1 MGGEEPVWLT
11 PGILEFIHAD
21 QIRAHGG
28 QHGLR
33 DPGLLE
39 SALARPRNAWAYRKG
54 DLDLSALAAEYAF
67 GLIKNHP
74 FLDGNKR
81 IGFVAANVFL
91 LLNGLEI
98 EVDEP
103 EAVATILAVADGR
116 LDREDLTSWIRS
128 HAQEPP
134 SEP

>member
-1 MGGEEPVWLT
+1 MDGEEPVWLT
-11 PGILEFIHAD
+11 RGMLDFIHPD

-39 SALARPRNAWAYRKG
+39 SALARPRNAWAYRNH

-81 IGFVAANVFL
+81 IGFVVANVFL

-103 EAVATILAVADGR
+103 ETIATILAVADGR
-116 LDREDLTSWIRS
+116 LDREGLSEWIRS
-128 HAQEPP
+128 HVQEHR

>member
-1 MGGEEPVWLT
+1 
-11 PGILEFIHAD
+11 
-21 QIRAHGG
+21 RAHGG

-39 SALARPRNAWAYRKG
+39 SALARPRHAWVYREQE
-54 DLDLSALAAEYAF
+54 LDLPALAAEYAF

-91 LLNGLEI
+91 MLNGLEI
-98 EVDEP
+98 EVYEP
-103 EAVATILAVADGR
+103 GAVDAVLRVADGG
-116 LDREDLTSWIRS
+116 LDKDGLAAWIRS
-128 HAQEPP
+128 SAQKFEG
-134 SEP
+134 